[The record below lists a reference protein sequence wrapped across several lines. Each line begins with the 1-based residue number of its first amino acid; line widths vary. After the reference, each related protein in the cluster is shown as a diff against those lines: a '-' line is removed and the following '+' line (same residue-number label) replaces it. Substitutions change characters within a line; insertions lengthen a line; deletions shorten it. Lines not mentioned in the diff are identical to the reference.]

1 MKFQKTAAVLLSALL
16 LCGTVPAYAADT
28 SDGTEPQ
35 VLDVNY
41 SEIENYVRS
50 SNQTIR
56 ANDQTLEALQDNDLA
71 EQKIDDLHSSAASL
85 SGVSEMLQQAD
96 DAVKTLTATTETQ
109 AIDASLQGSI
119 ASISAICSIL
129 DSEADQLET
138 DDDQIDK
145 AELQMDDA
153 ADQIV
158 VAAQKLFVTYHVL
171 DSQRSTLTEQQQVL
185 AAAYQADQVRA
196 QVGLM
201 SQTDLLNA
209 QLQQNTAA
217 DQLAK
222 LVSQMKIVRDN
233 LRILLGYST
242 DYNLNLSSMP
252 QADSDKIAKM
262 NYDTDYQTAL
272 DSNWTLQEKQKEIDI
287 ADEDYDRD
295 LDSTVETRRAA
306 LLNRDLA
313 KNQFDAAFLQ
323 AYDDVALKQSL
334 VTSAQS
340 AYGAKEK
347 ALEAVRQKNSLG
359 IASALDVKNAQLD
372 CDSAKASLSQAQ
384 YGLFSSQ
391 EQYRWALRGVLDT
404 SSSSES

>member
-1 MKFQKTAAVLLSALL
+1 MMKFQKATAILLSALL
-16 LCGTVPAYAADT
+16 LCGAVPAFAADT

-35 VLDVNY
+35 VLTVSY
-41 SEIENYVRS
+41 SDLENYVRS

-56 ANDQTLEALQDNDLA
+56 ANKQTLEALQDNDLA
-71 EQKIDDLHSSAASL
+71 EQKIGDLHSSAASL
-85 SGVSEMLQQAD
+85 SGVSKMLQQAD
-96 DAVKTLTATTETQ
+96 AAVNALPASTQ
-109 AIDASLQGSI
+109 TQSIDKSLQGSI

-145 AELQMDDA
+145 TELQMKDA

-158 VAAQKLFVTYHVL
+158 VAAQKLFVTYHIL
-171 DSQRSTLTEQQQVL
+171 DSQRSVLTEQQQVL
-185 AAAYQADQVRA
+185 AAAYQADQLRA

-209 QLQQNTAA
+209 QQQQNTAA

-222 LVSQMKIVRDN
+222 LVSQMKAVRDN
-233 LRILLGYST
+233 LRILLGYSD
-242 DYNLNLSSMP
+242 DYSLKISSMP

-262 NYDTDYQTAL
+262 NYDADYRTAL
-272 DSNWTLQEKQKEIDI
+272 DSNWTLQEKRKEIDI

-295 LDSTVETRRAA
+295 LDSTVETRKAA

-313 KNQFDAAFLQ
+313 KNQFDAAFRQ
-323 AYDDVALKQSL
+323 AYDDVALKRSL
-334 VTSAQS
+334 VTTAQS
-340 AYGAKEK
+340 AYDAKEK
-347 ALEAVRQKNSLG
+347 ALEAVKQKNSLG
-359 IASALDVKNAQLD
+359 IASELDVKNAQMD

-391 EQYRWALRGVLDT
+391 EQYRWGLLGVLDL
-404 SSSSES
+404 SSCGG